1 MNADEATPLD
11 VECADLLAE
20 LDAALAQGRAVS
32 LPPRVAPPEVQARL
46 ERALKCLQR
55 LEEAWPRQRS
65 KPPAA
70 PGPAVCPA
78 CGREMSPPPGA
89 PAAAGGT
96 VRPDAGPS
104 PAHGKGP
111 KTVGQANSPEEGL
124 EGRRTVRM
132 EVMPLPFPAPEH
144 AGVPP
149 GLMVAGYEILAEL
162 GRGGMGVVYKARQA
176 GLKRL
181 AALKMILAGPHAGA
195 RELARFRTEAEAVAR
210 LQHPNI
216 VQIYEIGYHE
226 GRPFF
231 SLEFLEGGSLAVRLA
246 GKPQPAH
253 QAAALVET
261 LARAMHYAHERG
273 IIHRDLKPGNVLL
286 AAAGTPK
293 IGDFG
298 LAKRLAEKGAAA
310 GADDPQTQTG
320 AVMGT
325 ASYMAPEQ
333 AAGRSAAIGA
343 RTDVYAL
350 GAILYEMLT
359 GRAPFQGLTTFET
372 LQQVRTIEPVPP
384 SRLQPALPRDLE
396 TICLKCLQKE
406 PAQRYASAEALAD
419 DLCRFLAGEPILA
432 RPVGLLGRL
441 WRWCRRHPTEAVL
454 SGLLIATVGIFL
466 VTLVRLEVGVALLLA
481 AVAVGAT
488 LAAVQFRR
496 MARQEHALWAETE
509 EAKARAEEQA
519 RAEAQARE
527 KLETNLYFH
536 RLALVERELA
546 AGHAARAEELLD
558 ECPKGLRGWEWM
570 YLKARRPPRR
580 LRGHTREVQ
589 CLAFS
594 PDGRLLASGSHD
606 QTIRLWETATG
617 RDVGCCVGHRGYI
630 WSVAFSADGRRL
642 ASASWDGTVRTWEAA
657 TGRETGRF
665 ADHAG
670 PVYGVAFSPDGRRL
684 ASAGADGAVHIR
696 DTDTGEERQTLRGH
710 GGAVWAV
717 AYSPD
722 GRYVASGG
730 ADETVR
736 LWDAASGQ
744 LLHTIPGHQ
753 EPVTAVAFSPDGQ
766 ALASAGYD
774 QTPRLWDVRTGQE
787 RHSFAGHTLMVFGIA
802 FSPDG
807 RRLASAG
814 FDKTVKVWDTAT
826 GQEALTF
833 HDHAATVTGV
843 AFSPN
848 GRYLASAGRDQTVL
862 VWDAAPAEEDHQ
874 RQGRTLRGHRG
885 LVFDVAFSPDGRR
898 LASASWDKTV
908 KVWDAATGRLVRTL
922 RGHTK
927 VVRGLAFSPD
937 GRWLASASWDKTVK
951 VWDTATGELSHTL
964 RGHQGYVSR
973 GVFLPGGGQLI
984 SGSDDASL
992 KVWDLATGREV
1003 RTVEGH
1009 VGMVLA
1015 VALSPD
1021 GTRLASAT
1029 DEGTVKIWDVAT
1041 WRELHTFRAHASPVF
1056 DVAFSPDSRHLASA
1070 GFEGS
1075 VRVWDA
1081 RSGAEVRTFDGL
1093 AGAVSRVAFSPD
1105 GRRLAAAAWDQV
1117 RVWDA
1122 RSGAEV
1128 SVLRG
1133 QRGVV
1138 WSLAFSPDGK
1148 QLASTSGYS
1157 GNGEIRIWD
1166 TPQWD
1171 SPVIGPRD

>member
-11 VECADLLAE
+11 VECADLLAD
-20 LDAALAQGRAVS
+20 LDDALAQGRAVS
-32 LPPRVAPPEVQARL
+32 LPPRLAPPEVQARL
-46 ERALKCLQR
+46 ERALDCLQR

-65 KPPAA
+65 KPPSA
-70 PGPAVCPA
+70 PGPPAV
-78 CGREMSPPPGA
+78 
-89 PAAAGGT
+89 AGGT
-96 VRPDAGPS
+96 ARPDAGPA
-104 PAHGKGP
+104 PVAAKGP
-111 KTVGQANSPEEGL
+111 KTVGPGNTPEEGL

-132 EVMPLPFPAPEH
+132 EVMPLPFTPGEH

-149 GLMVAGYEILAEL
+149 GVTVAGYEILAEL

-181 AALKMILAGPHAGA
+181 VALKMILAGPHAGA

-210 LQHPNI
+210 LQHPSI
-216 VQIYEIGYHE
+216 VQIYEIGYHD

-253 QAAALVET
+253 QAAALVDT
-261 LARAMHYAHERG
+261 LARAMQYAHERG

-286 AAAGTPK
+286 AADGTPK

-298 LAKRLAEKGAAA
+298 LAKRRPDEGEAPDVEA
-310 GADDPQTQTG
+310 PSTQTG
-320 AVMGT
+320 VVMGT

-333 AAGRSAAIGA
+333 AAGQNTAIGP

-396 TICLKCLQKE
+396 TVCLKCLQKE
-406 PAQRYASAEALAD
+406 PGQRYATAEALAD
-419 DLCRFLAGEPILA
+419 DLRRFLAGEPILA
-432 RPVGLLGRL
+432 QPVRLWGRL
-441 WRWCRRHPTEAVL
+441 WRWCRRHPTEAIL
-454 SGLLIATVGIFL
+454 SGLLIGTVGIF
-466 VTLVRLEVGVALLLA
+466 VITLAALEVGVALLLA

-488 LAAVQFRR
+488 VAAVQFRR

-509 EAKARAEEQA
+509 QAKARAEEQA

-558 ECPKGLRGWEWM
+558 ECPKALRGWEWQ
-570 YLKARRPPRR
+570 YLEARRPPLR
-580 LRGHTREVQ
+580 LCGHTREVQ

-594 PDGRLLASGSHD
+594 PDGQLLASGSHD
-606 QTIRLWETATG
+606 QTIRLWEPATG
-617 RDVGCCVGHRGYI
+617 REVGCCVGHRGYI
-630 WSVAFSADGRRL
+630 WSVAFSPDGRRL

-665 ADHAG
+665 PDHAS

-684 ASAGADGAVHIR
+684 ASAGADAVVHIR
-696 DTDTGEERQTLRGH
+696 DVHTGEERQTLRGH

-717 AYSPD
+717 AFSPD
-722 GRYVASGG
+722 GRYLASGG

-736 LWDAASGQ
+736 LWEAATGR

-774 QTPRLWDVRTGQE
+774 QTPRLWDVKTGQE
-787 RHSFAGHTLMVFGIA
+787 RHSFSGHTLMVFGIA

-814 FDKTVKVWDTAT
+814 FDKTVKLWDTAT

-833 HDHAATVTGV
+833 HDHTATVTGV
-843 AFSPN
+843 AFSAD

-862 VWDAAPAEEDHQ
+862 IWDAAPAEEDNQ
-874 RQGRTLRGHRG
+874 RQGLTLRGHRG

-898 LASASWDKTV
+898 VASASWDQTV
-908 KVWDAATGRLVRTL
+908 KIWAAATGRLVRTL

-951 VWDTATGELSHTL
+951 IWDTAAGELSHTL
-964 RGHQGYVSR
+964 QGHQGYVSR

-992 KVWDLATGREV
+992 KVWDLATGQEV
-1003 RTVEGH
+1003 RTVAGH

-1056 DVAFSPDSRHLASA
+1056 DVVFSPDGHHLASA
-1070 GFEGS
+1070 GFEGR
-1075 VRVWDA
+1075 VRVWDVA
-1081 RSGAEVRTFDGL
+1081 SGEKVRTFDGL

-1122 RSGAEV
+1122 QTGAEV

-1138 WSLAFSPDGK
+1138 WSVAFSPDGK

-1166 TPQWD
+1166 APQWD
-1171 SPVIGPRD
+1171 SPVTGSRD